1 MVNDEI
7 RALPDIPW
15 LDKEKKAKFKKLKGS
30 AKSRVDLNKMREE
43 LKYGDDKIPTQCT
56 SY

>member
-1 MVNDEI
+1 MVNNEI
-7 RALPDIPW
+7 RALHDIPW

-30 AKSRVDLNKMREE
+30 ANSRVDLNKMREE